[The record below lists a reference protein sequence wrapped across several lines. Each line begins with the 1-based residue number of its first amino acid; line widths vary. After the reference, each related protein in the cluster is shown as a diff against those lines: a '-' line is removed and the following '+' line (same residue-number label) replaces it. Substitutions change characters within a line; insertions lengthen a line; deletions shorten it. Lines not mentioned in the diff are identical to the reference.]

1 MIVVVVS
8 DGVESERKVR
18 PQAESGSLWHAK
30 RAWGFPN
37 SSILRKIIAGKSS

>member
-18 PQAESGSLWHAK
+18 LQAESGSPRHTK
-30 RAWGFPN
+30 RARGFP
-37 SSILRKIIAGKSS
+37 SSLILRKK